1 MKYLCKYLMG
11 LISLIGFLF
20 LAACNQ
26 QQVKEEFKVLP
37 CEEMDTSWTEKP
49 SYSEVNNGW
58 VYSSSRTKKG
68 VEYTTKTIYA
78 DKDKKTICSEFNIEK
93 NNICSNQDSIFE
105 HTRFVSYSKSI
116 ASCDSTCKNHIIHL
130 MSDTYKIET
139 DKKKPFI
146 KRIVFHFHSDSL
158 SKCLLSSKDKISDF
172 LEKNWEMVN
181 KKLQNDTIS
190 LRYLRFIFDKEA
202 NLCFTETSYFHNQK
216 DMYIINY
223 CEANIGYSFTYN
235 HYE

>member
-1 MKYLCKYLMG
+1 MKYLCKCNTG
-11 LISLIGFLF
+11 LIYLIGLLL

-37 CEEMDTSWTEKP
+37 CEDIDTSWTEKP
-49 SYSEVNNGW
+49 YYSEVNNGW
-58 VYSSSRTKKG
+58 VYQSNKTKSGIK
-68 VEYTTKTIYA
+68 YTSKTIYA
-78 DKDKKTICSEFNIEK
+78 DKNKKTICSELYVKK
-93 NNICSNQDSIFE
+93 NNICSPQDSIFE
-105 HTRFVSYSKSI
+105 HTRFFSYSKSI

-139 DKKKPFI
+139 SKNKPFI
-146 KRIVFHFHSDSL
+146 KEIVFHFHSDSL

-172 LEKNWEMVN
+172 IEKNWKMVN

-202 NLCFTETSYFHNQK
+202 NLCFTETSYFPNQK
-216 DMYIINY
+216 NIYTINY

-235 HYE
+235 YYE